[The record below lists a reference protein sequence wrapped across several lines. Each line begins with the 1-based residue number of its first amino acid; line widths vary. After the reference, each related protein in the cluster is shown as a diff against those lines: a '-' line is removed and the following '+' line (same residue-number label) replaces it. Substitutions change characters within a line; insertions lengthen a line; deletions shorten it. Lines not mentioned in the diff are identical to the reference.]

1 MQHVSPYL
9 RFWENP
15 ELTALNRLPARA
27 TLYPYADEQQA
38 TGGVR
43 EKSPWFQLLNGDW
56 QFRMFPNP
64 DALQPEDIGPAAK
77 KAVKEKVAVPGN
89 WTLQGY
95 GHPHYTNKQMPFSDE
110 PPFVP
115 EDNPTGVYHRE
126 LKIPAKWKDRRVI
139 LHFGGAESVLAVYV
153 DGQFVGMSKDSRLPS
168 EFDLSTFVTPGKS
181 HWLSAVVIKWS
192 DATFIEDQDQW
203 WMGGLFREVYLYS
216 TSPVHIQDVQATA
229 GLDDSLTQG
238 ELDLKIRIRFP
249 RQPESDWSFQVS
261 LLDPNGKSVWKNPE
275 TVSYTTHTFN
285 RYRLLG
291 HLKKTVRRV
300 KPWSAEVPNLYTLVV
315 SLLDPS
321 GNAVEHSSTRI
332 GFRKVEVRDR
342 MMLINGACVLI
353 HGVNRHDHD
362 HLKGKA
368 LDREAMRADV
378 LLMKQHNINAVR
390 TSHYP
395 NDPWFYDLCDE
406 LGLYVIDEANLE
418 AHAYYN
424 YLGDE
429 PRWSGAFLDRAVSMV
444 ERDKNHPSII
454 AWSMGNET
462 GHGPNQDAMA
472 GYIRGRDPSRLLH
485 YEPAIHRQGMSWEE
499 QDGTQIYN
507 SGDSVTDIICPMY
520 TSLKDMVKWATDPEH
535 TDRRR
540 PFILCEYSHAMG
552 NSNGGLADYYA
563 LFENYHG
570 LQGGFIWEWIDHGI
584 QQSTPDGTLYWAY
597 GGDFGET
604 PHDANFV
611 CDGLLWPDRTP
622 HPALL
627 ELKKLAQPV
636 SVKLKRGTPLTLRV
650 QNKDHFRNLSWL
662 SARYEVLVDGEC
674 VKQGTLRL
682 PKIGPRETAD
692 VPFDVPAGKYEGR
705 ELSVLLHFATQK
717 DHSWAPAGHPVAYEC
732 VDLPKSLLRRPAA
745 QPKQAKAP
753 RVVQTDS
760 DQLPFGD
767 LKLHLDEHGA
777 PIQLTCGKQSIIT
790 AMPLLN
796 LWRAPTDND
805 GLKLWTGQDRK
816 PIGRWQTLGLDKLVS
831 RLDST
836 DILPRGARW
845 SFSAS
850 GRDQWDDARWTLEL
864 TSVDEQSLR
873 LRAKIETAPEM
884 EDPARVGLFFELA
897 PGFEQLSWLGLGPH
911 ENYPD
916 RNASA
921 WHALHHSTVTEQ
933 HIPYVMPQENGLKCN
948 TRLIRL
954 GDKKGATLS
963 VESKKPVHFSA
974 THYHAQDLFAA
985 THTHELRARPET
997 LLCIDAAHR
1006 GLGTA
1011 SCGPDTTEPYR
1022 IRKHHFTLDLMLS
1035 FHK

>member
-1 MQHVSPYL
+1 MKNVAPFL

-15 ELTALNRLPARA
+15 ELTALHRLPARA
-27 TLYPYADEQQA
+27 SLYPYADEKQA
-38 TGGVR
+38 AGLKR
-43 EKSPWFQLLNGDW
+43 EESPWFQLLNGDW

-64 DALQPEDIGPAAK
+64 DAVQPDDVGP
-77 KAVKEKVAVPGN
+77 KAEKSVKDKVAVPGN

-95 GHPHYTNKQMPFSDE
+95 GHPHYTNVQMPFPDE
-110 PPFVP
+110 APFVP

-126 LKIPAKWKDRRVI
+126 LKIPAAWKDRRVV

-153 DGQFVGMSKDSRLPS
+153 DGAFVGMSKDSRLPS
-168 EFDLSTFVTPGKS
+168 EFDVSPFVTPGKS

-203 WMGGLFREVYLYS
+203 WMGGLFREVYLYA
-216 TSPVHIQDVQATA
+216 TSPVYIQDLQAAA
-229 GLDDSLTQG
+229 GLDDSFTQG

-249 RQPESDWSFQVS
+249 RQPESDWSFHVS
-261 LLDPNGKSVWKNPE
+261 LLDPNGKPVWKKPE
-275 TVSYTTHTFN
+275 SVTYSTNRFQ

-300 KPWSAEVPNLYTLVV
+300 KPWSAETPNLYTLVV
-315 SLLDPS
+315 TLLDPS
-321 GNAVEHSSTRI
+321 GTAVEHTATRI

-342 MMLINGACVLI
+342 MMLINGECVMI

-362 HLKGKA
+362 HIKGKA
-368 LDREAMRADV
+368 LDRESMRADV

-418 AHAYYN
+418 AHGYYN
-424 YLGDE
+424 FFGDE
-429 PRWSGAFLDRAVSMV
+429 PRWSAAFLDRAVSMV

-454 AWSMGNET
+454 AWSLGNET

-472 GYIRGRDPSRLLH
+472 GYVRSRDPGRLLH

-499 QDGTQIYN
+499 QDVTQVYN
-507 SGDSVTDIICPMY
+507 SGEYATDIICPMY
-520 TSLKDMVKWATDPEH
+520 TNLERMVEWATDPEH

-563 LFENYHG
+563 LFEKYHG

-584 QQSTPDGTLYWAY
+584 QQTAPDGTPYWAY

-662 SARYEVLVDGEC
+662 SARYELLVDGEC
-674 VKQGTLRL
+674 VKKGALRL
-682 PKIGPRETAD
+682 PKIAPRETAD
-692 VPFDVPAGKYEGR
+692 VAFDVPEGKYEGR
-705 ELSVLLHFATQK
+705 EVSVLIHFATRQ
-717 DHSWAPAGHPVAYEC
+717 DQPWAPAGHPVAHEC
-732 VDLPKSLLRRPAA
+732 VDLPKRLLKRPET
-745 QPKQAKAP
+745 QSKKPKAP
-753 RVVQTDS
+753 HVVEIGS
-760 DQLPFGD
+760 GQLQFGD
-767 LKLHLDEHGA
+767 LIVHLDENGA
-777 PIQLTCGKQSIIT
+777 PQKVTRGKKSIFT
-790 AMPLLN
+790 AAPALN

-805 GLKLWTGQDRK
+805 GLKLWTGQDHK
-816 PIGRWQTLGLDKLVS
+816 PIGRWQKLGLDKLVS

-836 DILPRGARW
+836 DILPRGVRW
-845 SFSAS
+845 NFSA
-850 GRDQWDDARWTLEL
+850 GGGDRWDDARWTLEL

-873 LRAKIETAPEM
+873 LRAQIETSPEI
-884 EDPARVGLFFELA
+884 EDPARVGLLFELA
-897 PGFEQLSWLGLGPH
+897 PAFEHLSWLGLGPH

-916 RNASA
+916 RIASA
-921 WHALHHSTVTEQ
+921 WRALHHSTVTDQ

-948 TRLIRL
+948 TNVIRL
-954 GDKKGATLS
+954 GDGKGKTLS
-963 VESKKPVHFSA
+963 VESKKPFHFSA

-985 THTHELRARPET
+985 THTHELKPRPET

-1011 SCGPDTTEPYR
+1011 SCGPDTTEPYL
-1022 IRKHHFTLDLMLS
+1022 IRDHQFTLDLILS
-1035 FHK
+1035 FV